1 MTPRSFLLSTL
12 VVMSLVSTAWCSP
25 MCNNQ
30 CCRFV
35 EGFPVRLKKLREDY
49 SRIRDFYEA
58 NNDLDTALLDQ
69 SIEHSFE
76 SPFAC
81 QAMDSILDFYLST
94 VLPTAM
100 AGVTEETRDLKP
112 HVESIQQIFDE
123 LKTDVTKCVSSRQT
137 SRSHRSAET
146 QTRTD
151 FTFVQVPLADMMP
164 FSCKNRRDVVECI
177 SEDQN
182 SPSIENDPVMTS

>member
-1 MTPRSFLLSTL
+1 MVNKEKKTKKKNRCFSNVIRKHTRELKLSTEQASCTP
-12 VVMSLVSTAWCSP
+12 VKSYPAACNQAGVSLP
-25 MCNNQ
+25 YQ
-30 CCRFV
+30 
-35 EGFPVRLKKLREDY
+35 
-49 SRIRDFYEA
+49 
-58 NNDLDTALLDQ
+58 
-69 SIEHSFE
+69 